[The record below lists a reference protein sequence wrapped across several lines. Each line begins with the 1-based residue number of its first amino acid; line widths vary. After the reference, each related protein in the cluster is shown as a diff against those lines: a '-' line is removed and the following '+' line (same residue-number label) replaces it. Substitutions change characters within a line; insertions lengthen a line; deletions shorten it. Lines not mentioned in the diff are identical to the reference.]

1 MPKRS
6 DLKSILIIGAGPII
20 IGQACEFDYSGVQA
34 CKALREEG
42 YKVILINS
50 NPATIMT
57 DPATADVT
65 YIEPIT
71 WQVVEKIIAKER
83 PDAVLPTMGG
93 QTALN
98 CALDLHKHGVLA
110 KYNVEM
116 IGANEHA
123 IEKAEDRLKFKD
135 AMTKIGLGSAKSG
148 IAHTMEEAWAV
159 QKLIQADIG
168 GSGFPMVIR
177 PSFTLGGTGGGIAYN
192 PEEFEEIC
200 KRGLDL
206 SPTNELL
213 IEESLIGWKE
223 YEMEV
228 VRDKADNCIIVCS
241 IENLDPMG
249 VHTGDSIT
257 VAPSQTLTDKE
268 YQLLRNASIAIL
280 REIGVDTGGS
290 NVQFSINP
298 KDGRMVVIEMNPRVS
313 RSSALA
319 SKATGFPIAK
329 IAAKLAVGYT
339 LDELKN
345 DITGGVTPA
354 SFEPSIDYVVTKIP
368 RFAFE
373 KFPAADSRLTTQMK
387 SVGEV
392 MAMGRTFQ
400 ESFQKALR
408 GLETGIDGLTE
419 RSTDRE
425 EIIQEIGE
433 PGPERILFVGDAFR
447 IGMSLDEVFAETAI
461 DPWFLAQIEQL
472 VATEGQLA
480 GRTLDGLSRDE
491 LVYLKRKGFSDK
503 RLAKLLGTN
512 QHLVR
517 AARWKANVRPVFKRV
532 DTCAAEFATQTAY
545 LYSTY
550 DEECEAEPTNNKK
563 IMVLGGGPNRIG
575 QGIEFDYC
583 CVHAAL
589 AMREDGYETIMVNCN
604 PETVSTDYDTSDR
617 LYFEPVTLEDVLEIV
632 AKEKPVGVIVQYGG
646 QTPLKLALD
655 LERAGVPIIGTSPD
669 SIDVAEDRER
679 FQQLLHALGL
689 KQPPNRTART
699 EEAAL
704 RLAQEIGYPL
714 VVRPSYVLGG
724 RAMEIVHGDKDLE
737 RYMREAVRVSEKSPV
752 LLDRFLDDA
761 IEVDV
766 DCISDGV
773 DVMIGGI
780 MEHIEQAGVH
790 SGDSACSLPPYSLSA
805 KLQDELRR
813 QTAEMAKALKVIG
826 LMNVQFAIQG
836 EGEEAVI
843 YVLEV
848 NPRASR
854 TVPFVSKATGQQL
867 AKIAARCMAGQKLAD
882 QVGMGGKPPHEV
894 IPPYFSVKE
903 AVFPFNKF
911 PGVDPILGPEMR
923 STGEVMGV
931 AYSFGEAM
939 LKSQLGAGSRLP
951 SQGTVVITVKN
962 HDKDR
967 AVKIAGDLVDLGYK
981 VVATKGTAA
990 AIAAAGVPV
999 TVVNKVKDGRPHIA
1013 DMIKGG
1019 EIQLVFTTVDETRTA
1034 IADSRYIRTAALANR
1049 VTYYT
1054 TMAGCEAAVEAL
1066 KHQDDLQVLSLQELH
1081 LALSS

>member
-1 MPKRS
+1 MPKRT
-6 DLKSILIIGAGPII
+6 DLKSILIIGAGPIV
-20 IGQACEFDYSGVQA
+20 IGQACEFDYSGAQA

-42 YKVILINS
+42 YRVILVNS

-57 DPATADVT
+57 DPGMADAT

-71 WQVVEKIIAKER
+71 WQVVETIIAKER

-98 CALDLHKHGVLA
+98 CALDLHRHGVLA
-110 KYNVEM
+110 KYGVEM

-135 AMTKIGLGSAKSG
+135 AMTSIGLDSAKSG
-148 IAHTMEEAWAV
+148 IAHTLDEAWAV
-159 QKLIQADIG
+159 QKRIQADIG
-168 GSGFPMVIR
+168 GPGFPMVIR

-192 PEEFEEIC
+192 PQEFEEIC

-228 VRDKADNCIIVCS
+228 VRDRADNCIIVCS

-249 VHTGDSIT
+249 IHTGDSIT
-257 VAPSQTLTDKE
+257 VAPAQTLTDKE

-298 KDGRMVVIEMNPRVS
+298 ANGRMIVIEMNPRVS

-329 IAAKLAVGYT
+329 VAAKLAVGYT

-345 DITGGVTPA
+345 DITGGATPA

-373 KFPAADSRLTTQMK
+373 KFPAADPHLTTQMK

-392 MAMGRTFQ
+392 MAIGRTFQ

-419 RSTDRE
+419 RSDDRD
-425 EIIQEIGE
+425 EIVEEIGE

-447 IGMSLDEVFAETAI
+447 IGMTLDEVYAETAI
-461 DPWFLAQIEQL
+461 DPWFLAQIEHI
-472 VATEGQLA
+472 VTTEAQVRA
-480 GRTLDGLSRDE
+480 RALDSLTQAEMRH
-491 LVYLKRKGFSDK
+491 LKRMGFSDR
-503 RLAKLLGTN
+503 RLAVLTGTH
-512 QHLVR
+512 QHAVR
-517 AARWKANVRPVFKRV
+517 AHRHALGVRPVYKRV

-545 LYSTY
+545 MYSTY
-550 DEECEAEPTNNKK
+550 EEECEAAPSSRKK

-632 AKEKPVGVIVQYGG
+632 AVEKPLGVIVQYGG

-669 SIDVAEDRER
+669 SIDIAEDRER
-679 FQQLLHALGL
+679 FQKLLHELGL
-689 KQPPNRTART
+689 RQPPNRTART
-699 EEAAL
+699 EEQAL
-704 RLAQEIGYPL
+704 ALAKEIGYPL

-752 LLDRFLDDA
+752 LLDRFLNDA
-761 IEVDV
+761 VEVDV
-766 DCISDGV
+766 DCIGDGSQ
-773 DVMIGGI
+773 VMIGGI
-780 MEHIEQAGVH
+780 MEHVEAAGIH
-790 SGDSACSLPPYSLSA
+790 SGDSACSLPPYTLSVA
-805 KLQDELRR
+805 LQDEMRR
-813 QTAEMAKALKVIG
+813 QTTLMARALNVVG

-836 EGEEAVI
+836 EGDEAVV

-854 TVPFVSKATGQQL
+854 TVPFVSKATGQPL
-867 AKIAARCMAGQKLAD
+867 AKIAARCMAGQRLAD
-882 QVGMGGKPPHEV
+882 QTGVKGEV
-894 IPPYFSVKE
+894 IPPYFSIKE

-911 PGVDPILGPEMR
+911 PGVDPVLGPEMR

-931 AYSFGEAM
+931 GETFGEAM

-951 SQGTVVITVKN
+951 SKGTVVLTVKDS
-962 HDKDR
+962 DKSR
-967 AVKIAGDLVDLGYK
+967 AVQVAKDLHALGFQI
-981 VVATKGTAA
+981 VATRGTAA

-999 TVVNKVKDGRPHIA
+999 KAVNKVKDGRPHIG
-1013 DMIKGG
+1013 DMVKAG

-1034 IADSRYIRTAALANR
+1034 IADSRHIRTAALANR

-1054 TMAGCEAAVEAL
+1054 TMAGSEAATEAL
-1066 KHQDDLQVLSLQELH
+1066 KHRADLAVKSLQELH
-1081 LALSS
+1081 LSLH